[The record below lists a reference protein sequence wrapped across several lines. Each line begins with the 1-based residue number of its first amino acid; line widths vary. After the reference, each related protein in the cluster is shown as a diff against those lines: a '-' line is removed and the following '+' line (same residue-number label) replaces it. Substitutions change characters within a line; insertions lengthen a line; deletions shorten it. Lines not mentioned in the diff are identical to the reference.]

1 MQRISFDAYGFLF
14 YLQSISTINKSM
26 MIYSHRKRKA
36 EKGWLWW
43 GERGSTG
50 RGAPSIVFKT
60 ISSVF
65 EP

>member
-1 MQRISFDAYGFLF
+1 
-14 YLQSISTINKSM
+14 M